1 MRAGIGETYPHSVT
15 ATPAGP
21 MLRALGW
28 DDSWS
33 EQAEHARTPGDP
45 GRVSRVDRGICTVVT
60 EDGPVRAS
68 WSGALLEAAAA
79 DGTAAPCT
87 GDWCIVRT
95 WPDGPLTIEAVLE
108 RRTAVIR
115 AEVSGSSRGQV
126 LVANIDVIGVVVGLH
141 PEPNFSRIER
151 LLALAWESGA
161 RPVVVLT
168 KADLVAD
175 ADDLADEVRRDC
187 AGADVVVCST
197 VTGRG
202 IDELREL
209 IGPRGTIGLVGASG
223 HGKSS
228 LTNAL
233 VGTEV
238 LTTREI
244 RTDGK
249 GRHTS
254 VRRELVAIPGGGAII
269 DTPGL
274 RGVGLQTAETGLAA
288 TFPDI
293 EELAE
298 QCRFRDCSHQH
309 EPGCAVQEAIEQGT
323 LAARRLDSWL
333 HLQRELAWM
342 AARTD
347 ARLRAEQVKKWKK
360 ITEANRGR
368 HRP

>member
-1 MRAGIGETYPHSVT
+1 
-15 ATPAGP
+15 

-33 EQAEHARTPGDP
+33 EQLEPARMPGEP
-45 GRVSRVDRGICTVVT
+45 GRVTRVDRGVCTVVT

-68 WSGALLEAAAA
+68 WSGALLDAAAA
-79 DGTAAPCT
+79 DSTAAPCT

-95 WPDGPLTIEAVLE
+95 WPDGPVTIETLLE
-108 RRTAVIR
+108 RRTSVVR
-115 AEVSGSSRGQV
+115 AEAGKSSRGQV
-126 LVANIDVIGVVVGLH
+126 LVANVDVIGAVVGLH
-141 PEPNFSRIER
+141 PEPRFTRIER
-151 LLALAWESGA
+151 LVLLAWESGA
-161 RPVVVLT
+161 RPVVLLT

-175 ADDLADEVRRDC
+175 SDDLADEVRRDC
-187 AGADVVVCST
+187 AGVDVITCST
-197 VTGRG
+197 VTGEG
-202 IDELREL
+202 IDELRTI
-209 IGPRGTIGLVGASG
+209 IGPTGTIGLIGASG

-233 VGTEV
+233 VGTDV

-244 RTDGK
+244 RADGK

-254 VRRELVAIPGGGAII
+254 VRRELVPIPGGGAII

-274 RGVGLQTAETGLAA
+274 RGIGLHSAEEGLAA

-298 QCRFRDCSHQH
+298 QCRFRDCTHQH
-309 EPGCAVQEAIEQGT
+309 EPGCAVQEAIETGS
-323 LAARRLDSWL
+323 LSARRLDSWL

-342 AARTD
+342 ASRTD

>member
-1 MRAGIGETYPHSVT
+1 MRDLAGRS
-15 ATPAGP
+15 
-21 MLRALGW
+21 
-28 DDSWS
+28 
-33 EQAEHARTPGDP
+33 
-45 GRVSRVDRGICTVVT
+45 
-60 EDGPVRAS
+60 
-68 WSGALLEAAAA
+68 A
-79 DGTAAPCT
+79 D
-87 GDWCIVRT
+87 V
-95 WPDGPLTIEAVLE
+95 EAVLE

-115 AEVSGSSRGQV
+115 ADASGSSRGQV
-126 LVANIDVIGVVVGLH
+126 LAANVDAIAVVVGLH
-141 PEPNFSRIER
+141 PEPNLGRIER

-161 RPVVVLT
+161 HPVVVLT

-187 AGADVVVCST
+187 AGVDVVVCST
-197 VTGRG
+197 VTGAG
-202 IDELREL
+202 IDELRAL

-244 RTDGK
+244 RADGK

-274 RGVGLQTAETGLAA
+274 RGVGLQTPRRDSRRRSRTSRRSPSGAGSGTAVTSTSPAA
-288 TFPDI
+288 RSRRRSSRH
-293 EELAE
+293 L
-298 QCRFRDCSHQH
+298 S
-309 EPGCAVQEAIEQGT
+309 
-323 LAARRLDSWL
+323 ARRLDSWL

-368 HRP
+368 RRP